1 MCHNY
6 HNLWNFT
13 AGADKTFSCSFPIV
27 VSDSN
32 LFNVHAVHARAR
44 DCLRLTRERCRLY
57 LWILLQG
64 CDYALCTMPCT
75 KCLVRL
81 ITL

>member
-32 LFNVHAVHARAR
+32 LFNMQYTRAHVIV
-44 DCLRLTRERCRLY
+44 Y
-57 LWILLQG
+57 
-64 CDYALCTMPCT
+64 
-75 KCLVRL
+75 V
-81 ITL
+81 